1 MCSVGA
7 LHLFFLQCQCRL
19 LSCVPHCED
28 GIEKHLKGDFLLLF
42 TQVRR
47 FLFLTNSWLQS
58 LYSSILSLLLP
69 SVFIPR
75 NPKQGGKS
83 SISAENHLGRHA
95 WVFCCGE
102 RRNLTENGDTT
113 FCLWPVA
120 IVFWVCLCQLKLHRC
135 LSVWLHLA
143 PSGSEHS
150 VVVLPQYG

>member
-1 MCSVGA
+1 MCSVRA
-7 LHLFFLQCQCRL
+7 LHKFFLQCQCRL

-28 GIEKHLKGDFLLLF
+28 GIKKHLKGDFLLLF

-47 FLFLTNSWLQS
+47 FLFLTSSWLQS

-95 WVFCCGE
+95 VNYFPGCFAVGNE
-102 RRNLTENGDTT
+102 GTSQRMETQPSVYD
-113 FCLWPVA
+113 
-120 IVFWVCLCQLKLHRC
+120 QLL
-135 LSVWLHLA
+135 LFFGFASVSWNYTDVYQSDFILLQV
-143 PSGSEHS
+143 E
-150 VVVLPQYG
+150 VNIQ